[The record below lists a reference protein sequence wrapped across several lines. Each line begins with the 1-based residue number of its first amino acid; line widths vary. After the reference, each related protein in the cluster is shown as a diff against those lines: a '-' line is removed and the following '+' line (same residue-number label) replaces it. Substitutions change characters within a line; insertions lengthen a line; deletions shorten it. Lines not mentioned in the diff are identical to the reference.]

1 MDGGGDGPG
10 VLEIR
15 GPGLFSGYWRMPEKT
30 AEEHTADGW
39 FITGDVATIAED
51 GRISIVGRAKDLI
64 IAGGYNIYPRE
75 IELLIDAVPG
85 VAESSVFGVPHPDLG
100 EAVVAV
106 VTTQPGAALSE
117 ESVRDAIAH
126 SLARFTQ
133 SPTEHGRASGK
144 GRRVQ

>member
-1 MDGGGDGPG
+1 MISSNPYDGERLAGTGGYPLPETEARIDGGGAGPG

-39 FITGDVATIAED
+39 FITGDVATIAEE
-51 GRISIVGRAKDLI
+51 GRISIFGRAKDLI

-85 VAESSVFGVPHPDLG
+85 VAESDRKSKRLN
-100 EAVVAV
+100 
-106 VTTQPGAALSE
+106 S
-117 ESVRDAIAH
+117 R
-126 SLARFTQ
+126 Q
-133 SPTEHGRASGK
+133 S
-144 GRRVQ
+144 